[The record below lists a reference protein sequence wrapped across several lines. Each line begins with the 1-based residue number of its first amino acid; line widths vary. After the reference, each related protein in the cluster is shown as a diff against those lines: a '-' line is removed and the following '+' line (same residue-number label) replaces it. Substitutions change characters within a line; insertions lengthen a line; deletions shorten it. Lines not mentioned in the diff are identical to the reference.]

1 MLARPKLVR
10 ELKLRGVFYQR
21 LVRETRKA
29 AEMAARAID
38 QGVDPETA
46 QELALENLF
55 LPPEDL
61 QPRLEESVRQAY

>member
-1 MLARPKLVR
+1 MLARPK
-10 ELKLRGVFYQR
+10 